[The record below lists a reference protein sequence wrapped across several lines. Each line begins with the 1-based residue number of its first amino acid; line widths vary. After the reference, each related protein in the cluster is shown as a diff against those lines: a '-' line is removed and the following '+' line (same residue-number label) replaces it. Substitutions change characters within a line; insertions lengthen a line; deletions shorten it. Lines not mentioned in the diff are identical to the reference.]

1 VVLRE
6 EEAWEE
12 REGTEVEW
20 GLCEEDDP
28 HPVPYPKF

>member
-6 EEAWEE
+6 EEAGEE
-12 REGTEVEW
+12 REGAEVEW
-20 GLCEEDDP
+20 GLCEEEDP